1 MLEEARRR
9 EKIRAARASAAKERI
24 RHHQNLQLRCAS
36 KSPTGKCDR
45 YGSSLWQW
53 RTPSHVG
60 NGQRRLHCDV

>member
-45 YGSSLWQW
+45 YGSSLWQ
-53 RTPSHVG
+53 
-60 NGQRRLHCDV
+60 